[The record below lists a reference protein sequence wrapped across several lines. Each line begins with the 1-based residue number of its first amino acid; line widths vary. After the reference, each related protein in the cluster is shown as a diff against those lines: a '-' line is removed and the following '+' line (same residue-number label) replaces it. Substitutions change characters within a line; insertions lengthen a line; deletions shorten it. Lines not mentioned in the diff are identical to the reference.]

1 MATGRLLLVEDS
13 RGDAL
18 LYKALLAK
26 AQGAHGGGGDGE
38 PITVDHCGTLADAL
52 LYLAAQRPDCVF
64 LDLGLPDAEG
74 SDGVRRLCSAHPDI
88 PVIVITARDD
98 DDLGEEVIIA
108 GAEDYLLKSEAK
120 GKLLMRAL
128 RNAVARHKRL
138 VARRA

>member
-1 MATGRLLLVEDS
+1 MGSGRLLLVEDS

-26 AQGAHGGGGDGE
+26 AQGESA
-38 PITVDHCGTLADAL
+38 PMPATVDHCGTLAEALDYLSKHSPDA
-52 LYLAAQRPDCVF
+52 VF
-64 LDLGLPDAEG
+64 LDLGLPDSDG
-74 SDGVRRLCSAHPDI
+74 SDGVRRLCGAHPDV

-120 GKLLMRAL
+120 GRLLMRAL
-128 RNAVARHKRL
+128 RNAVARHRRL